1 MRCHHSTM
9 GQALPIFGGVASYD
23 ELCFAVLTH
32 FCPEDQYCPHNTM
45 TSCMSRPTDENLAN
59 AFGFSL
65 NYYET
70 QYYEELRPPS
80 KNKRFVLITYYGT
93 QYYEELR
100 TPSKNKRFVNTFLS
114 RLFSCQI
121 TSCSNQLKLCT
132 YL

>member
-1 MRCHHSTM
+1 MWASQKVRTLTVLLFIGSWYSGDDIILRCHHSTM

-80 KNKRFVLITYYGT
+80 KNKRFVLITYYET
-93 QYYEELR
+93 QYY
-100 TPSKNKRFVNTFLS
+100 
-114 RLFSCQI
+114 
-121 TSCSNQLKLCT
+121 
-132 YL
+132 

>member
-1 MRCHHSTM
+1 M

-100 TPSKNKRFVNTFLS
+100 TPSKNKRFVLISYNET
-114 RLFSCQI
+114 Q
-121 TSCSNQLKLCT
+121 
-132 YL
+132 YY